1 MSVSAAC
8 IGISRGKPMGV
19 SRIKALVRAIGKYLA
34 SRPNHVLV
42 AFAAFIIIG
51 RGTMLGFDLE
61 ARYHAA
67 LAAAEQSAHGF
78 AEVLAEHTA
87 RTFEAVDRTLSEV
100 ELIRRDVESGRYATT
115 EAVREAMRRL
125 QQASPVLI
133 ALGWTNAA
141 GDVEAHS
148 YPGAAPRLNIAQLP
162 HFIAQRDNPTGGLFI
177 APPFRSLATG
187 KWITAGSRRLSNPDG
202 SFAGILTATL
212 DQSYFTATY
221 RAIRLDNGGAA
232 LLIHRDG
239 TILAREP
246 PAPDAIGRNFSSGPL
261 LSRYLPQS
269 DAGSFSGISVVDGVD
284 RIVGYKAVPGLPLV
298 VVVSYDRAAVL
309 QPFYDYVYAHFPV
322 AALLALVIMLA
333 TLLLAKLNR
342 RLAAKSN
349 LLELTLENMSQGL
362 CMFDRNQRLV
372 VCNRTYAEMYALS
385 PEQTAPGTTLRSIL
399 EARVAAGQSP
409 ADAREYIDKRLA
421 EVARPEPYY
430 AVNHLRDGRV
440 IAVMHQPKRDGG
452 WVAIH
457 QDITAQ
463 KRVEAEVAHMA
474 RHDGLTDLANRTL
487 FMEKIDEALARLRR
501 GGERFSVFMIDVDRF
516 KAINDSLGHPV
527 GDALL
532 KAVAQRLR
540 AAIRETDIVA
550 RFGGDEFAILQT
562 LAADQKDGA
571 VALATR
577 ILEAINEPYDLDG
590 YKAAIGASIGI
601 AHAPDDG
608 GSADELLKNAD
619 LALYRV
625 KAAGR
630 NGFRFF
636 EAKMETEARSRHALE
651 NDLRAAL
658 ARGEFELHYQT
669 IVAFA
674 TRRVCGAEAL
684 VRWRHPEL
692 GIIPPDRFIPI
703 AEETGLIVAL
713 GEWIIR
719 RACVEAAHWP
729 ADIKLAIN
737 LSPLQFGKGDLAEI
751 VAGALADSDFAPER
765 LELEITESVLLQHD
779 EENIATLHRLKRLGV
794 SIVLDDFGTGYSSLT
809 YLHMFPF
816 DKIKIDRSFVHKL
829 STSAECA
836 AIVCAVIGLGGS
848 LGIETV
854 AEGVETAEQF
864 ALLRVA
870 GCSQAQGYLFSR
882 PVPAAALDFA
892 HSEALRIERAA

>member
-1 MSVSAAC
+1 MSASGAAH
-8 IGISRGKPMGV
+8 RRLPGKLSMGA
-19 SRIKALVRAIGKYLA
+19 SRIKALGRTVGQYLA
-34 SRPNHVLV
+34 TRPNHVLV
-42 AFAAFIIIG
+42 GFAAMIILA
-51 RGTMLGFDLE
+51 RGAMLAVDLD
-61 ARYHAA
+61 ARYHGS
-67 LAAAEQSAHGF
+67 LVAAEQSARSF

-87 RTFEAVDRTLSEV
+87 RTFEAVDRTLGQV
-100 ELIRRDVESGRYATT
+100 ELIRRDADAGRYATA
-115 EAVREAMRRL
+115 EAVHQALRRL

-133 ALGWTNAA
+133 AIGWTNAA
-141 GDVEAHS
+141 GEVVAHT
-148 YPGAAPRLNIAQLP
+148 YEGAPPRPNIAHLP
-162 HFIAQRDNPTGGLFI
+162 HFTAQRDNAAGGLFV

-187 KWITAGSRRLSNPDG
+187 NWITAASRRLNNPDG
-202 SFAGILTATL
+202 SFAGILSAAL
-212 DQSYFTATY
+212 DPSYFASTY

-232 LLIHRDG
+232 VLIRRDG
-239 TILAREP
+239 AVLAREP
-246 PAPDAIGRNFSSGPL
+246 MVEGLIGRSFANGPL
-261 LSRYLPQS
+261 LTRFLPHS
-269 DAGSFSGISVVDGVD
+269 AAGSFTGISVVDGID

-309 QPFYDYVYAHFPV
+309 APFYQHLAAFAPM
-322 AALLALVIMLA
+322 AALLAVIIVLG
-333 TLLLAKLNR
+333 TLLLAKLNH

-372 VCNRTYAEMYALS
+372 VCNRHYAQMYGLS
-385 PEQTAPGTTLRSIL
+385 PEETAPGTTLRSIL

-409 ADAREYIDKRLA
+409 ADAQEYIDGRLA

-440 IAVMHQPKRDGG
+440 IAVMHQPKSGGG

-474 RHDGLTDLANRTL
+474 RHDSLTDLANRTL
-487 FMEKIDEALARLRR
+487 FMEKIDEALARQRR
-501 GGERFSVFMIDVDRF
+501 GGDRFSVFMIDVDRF
-516 KAINDSLGHPV
+516 KAVNDSLGHPV

-540 AAIRETDIVA
+540 AAIRDIDTVA
-550 RFGGDEFAILQT
+550 RFGGDEFAILQP
-562 LAADQKDGA
+562 LAADHRDGA
-571 VALATR
+571 AALATR
-577 ILEAINEPYDLDG
+577 ILAAINEPYDLDG

-601 AHAPDDG
+601 ALAPDDG
-608 GSADELLKNAD
+608 GSANELLKNAD

-625 KAAGR
+625 KSAGR

-636 EAKMETEARSRHALE
+636 DPKMESEARSRHALE
-651 NDLRAAL
+651 NDLRAAV

-674 TRRVCGAEAL
+674 TRRVCGVEAL
-684 VRWRHPEL
+684 VRWRHPQL
-692 GIIPPDRFIPI
+692 GIIAPDRFIPI
-703 AEETGLIVAL
+703 AEETGLIVQL

-719 RACVEAAHWP
+719 RACAEAANWP
-729 ADIKLAIN
+729 AHIKLAIN
-737 LSPLQFGKGDLAEI
+737 LSPLQFGRSNLAE
-751 VAGALADSDFAPER
+751 VVSAALAASGLAPER
-765 LELEITESVLLQHD
+765 LELEITESVLLQQNED
-779 EENIATLHRLKRLGV
+779 NLATLHRLKRLGV

-816 DKIKIDRSFVHKL
+816 DKIKIDKSFVHKL

-854 AEGVETAEQF
+854 AEGVETQDQF

-870 GCSQAQGYLFSR
+870 GCSRAQGYLFSR
-882 PVPAAALDFA
+882 PVPAAELVFA
-892 HSEALRIERAA
+892 EGLIERAA

>member
-1 MSVSAAC
+1 
-8 IGISRGKPMGV
+8 MGV
-19 SRIKALVRAIGKYLA
+19 SRIKALGRAVGNYLA
-34 SRPNHVLV
+34 TRPNHLLV
-42 AFAAFIIIG
+42 MFAAMIIVA
-51 RGTMLGFDLE
+51 RATMLLFDLH
-61 ARYHAA
+61 ARYDGA
-67 LAAAEQSAHGF
+67 LAAAEQSARSF
-78 AEVLAEHTA
+78 AAVLAEHTA
-87 RTFEAVDRTLSEV
+87 RTFEAVDRTLGQA
-100 ELIRRDVESGRYATT
+100 ELIRRDAEAGRYATA
-115 EAVREAMRRL
+115 EAAHQALRRL
-125 QQASPVLI
+125 QQTSPVLI
-133 ALGWTNAA
+133 AIGWTNAA
-141 GDVEAHS
+141 GDVVAHS
-148 YPGAAPRLNIAQLP
+148 YEGAPPRLNIAQLP
-162 HFIAQRDNPTGGLFI
+162 HFLAQRDNPAGGLFI
-177 APPFRSLATG
+177 APPFLSIATG
-187 KWITAGSRRLSNPDG
+187 NRITAASRRLNNPDG
-202 SFAGILTATL
+202 SFAGVLAAAL
-212 DQSYFTATY
+212 DPSYFASTY
-221 RAIRLDNGGAA
+221 RSIQLDNGGAA
-232 LLIHRDG
+232 VLIHRNG
-239 TILAREP
+239 PILAREP
-246 PAPDAIGRNFSSGPL
+246 PAPDAIGKNLSSGPL
-261 LSRYLPQS
+261 LSRFLPRS
-269 DAGSFSGISVVDGVD
+269 DAGSFTGFSVVDGID

-298 VVVSYDRAAVL
+298 VVVSYERAAVL
-309 QPFYDYVYAHFPV
+309 APFYQHLASVAPT
-322 AALLALVIMLA
+322 AALLAIVIVLG

-372 VCNRTYAEMYALS
+372 VCNRHYAQMYSLA

-399 EARVAAGQSP
+399 DARVAAGQSP
-409 ADAREYIDKRLA
+409 ADAQEYIDKRLA

-440 IAVMHQPKRDGG
+440 IAVMHQPKRGGG

-474 RHDGLTDLANRTL
+474 RHDSLTDLANRTL
-487 FMEKIDEALARLRR
+487 FMEKIEEALARLRR

-516 KAINDSLGHPV
+516 KAVNDSLGHPV

-540 AAIRETDIVA
+540 GAIGERDTVA

-562 LAADQKDGA
+562 LASDQNEGA
-571 VALATR
+571 AALATR
-577 ILEAINEPYDLDG
+577 IIAAINEPYDLDG

-601 AHAPDDG
+601 ARAPDDG
-608 GSADELLKNAD
+608 ASADELLKNAD

-625 KAAGR
+625 KSSGR

-636 EAKMETEARSRHALE
+636 ESKMESEARSRHALE
-651 NDLRAAL
+651 NDLRAGL
-658 ARGEFELHYQT
+658 GRGEFELHYQT

-703 AEETGLIVAL
+703 AEDTGLIVQL

-719 RACVEAAHWP
+719 RACAEAADWP
-729 ADIKLAIN
+729 AHIKLAIN
-737 LSPLQFGKGDLAEI
+737 LSPLQFGRSNLAEI
-751 VAGALADSDFAPER
+751 ISGALADSGLAPER
-765 LELEITESVLLQHD
+765 LELEITESVLLQQNED
-779 EENIATLHRLKRLGV
+779 NRATLHRLKRLGISV
-794 SIVLDDFGTGYSSLT
+794 VLDDFGTGYSSLT

-816 DKIKIDRSFVHKL
+816 DKIKIDKSFVHKL

-854 AEGVETAEQF
+854 AEGVETQEQF

-882 PVPAAALDFA
+882 PVPAGELDFSVPDA
-892 HSEALRIERAA
+892 HRIERAA